1 MASKRKHSAV
11 TQARHAFTLL
21 ELLLTVALVF
31 LFAGAVIL
39 GFGSLDSNARLE
51 EGASH
56 FETLFR
62 YARAQAASTGRQVRI
77 VFDASSALSEAS
89 APGTNSLASVVST
102 NTGVQVLWEA
112 DPVDAPGRFE
122 PFPGA
127 QLLLEQ
133 INDLVKVRDVVLPGA
148 ASAQLDDLESLVSPP
163 PVQNGTTNDLASIE
177 PVAPSWPSLNCY
189 PDGSS
194 DSIQLTV
201 AAASG
206 DDKRLAVITLWGFS
220 GSTELH
226 LLGSDT
232 NAVWAASGR
241 DQAEP
246 VLAP

>member
-1 MASKRKHSAV
+1 MASKRKYSAV
-11 TQARHAFTLL
+11 TEARHAFTLI

-56 FETLFR
+56 LETLFR
-62 YARAQAASTGRQVRI
+62 YARAQAACTGRQVRI
-77 VFDASSALSEAS
+77 VFDAGSAIGEAS
-89 APGTNSLASVVST
+89 APGTNSLPNVVST
-102 NTGVQVLWEA
+102 NAGVQVLWEA

-133 INDLVKVRDVVLPGA
+133 INDLVKVRDVVPPGA
-148 ASAQLDDLESLVSPP
+148 VLAQPDDLEYLVSPP
-163 PVQNGTTNDLASIE
+163 PAQTGTTNDLASIE

-194 DSIQLTV
+194 DSMQLTV

-220 GSTELH
+220 GSTEHH

-232 NAVWAASGR
+232 NAVWTASNQ
-241 DQAEP
+241 DQAQP
-246 VLAP
+246 LLAP